1 MVTYKEKNFI
11 SAVIYV
17 HNNQDTID
25 YFLKKI
31 SEVLAENFEKFEIIC
46 VNDNSTDESIKI
58 IKTASNALSGCV
70 LSIVNM
76 SFYQGK
82 EAAMNAGTDL
92 AIGDFVFEFDN
103 NIVDY
108 NLSMVMDVYNHS
120 IKGHDIVA
128 ASNSG
133 KRLTSNLFYMLF
145 NRGSNTQYKLGS
157 ETFRVLSRRAINRI
171 QIMSKT
177 IPYRKALYANC
188 GLKFNTMKY
197 KPVALYKI
205 SDSKQQHRMRQDTA
219 LSALILFT
227 DTAYKLTIYMT
238 GLMMLTTLGGVI
250 YTIVV
255 YISNRPVAGYTT
267 TMLILSGGF
276 FGVFAIL
283 AIIVKYLSILVDL
296 VFKRQKYILESIE
309 KISS

>member
-11 SAVIYV
+11 SAVVYV

-31 SEVLAENFEKFEIIC
+31 SEVLADNFEKFEIIC
-46 VNDNSTDESIKI
+46 VNDDSTDESINI

-103 NIVDY
+103 SIVDY
-108 NLSMVMDVYNHS
+108 DLSMVMDVYNHS

-128 ASNSG
+128 ASNSE
-133 KRLTSNLFYMLF
+133 KRLTSNLFYILF
-145 NRGSNTQYKLGS
+145 NRGANTQYKLGS
-157 ETFRVLSRRAINRI
+157 ETFRILSRRAINRI
-171 QIMSKT
+171 HGMSKT

-188 GLKFNTMKY
+188 GLKFDTLKY
-197 KPVALYKI
+197 EPIKI
-205 SDSKQQHRMRQDTA
+205 HMISHTKQQHRMRQDTA
-219 LSALILFT
+219 LSTLILFT
-227 DTAYKLTIYMT
+227 DIAYKLSIYMT
-238 GLMMLTTLGGVI
+238 GLMMLATLGGGI
-250 YTIVV
+250 YTVV
-255 YISNRPVAGYTT
+255 VFISKRPVAGYTT
-267 TMLILSGGF
+267 TMLILSGSF

-283 AIIVKYLSILVDL
+283 AIIIKYLSILVDL
-296 VFKRQKYILESIE
+296 VFKKQKYILESIE
-309 KISS
+309 KISN